1 MYVQMYSLAFSWD
14 EMARYDLPAMINF
27 ALNKT
32 GQKQLNYVGHSQGTL
47 IMFAHA
53 SESPQFASKVQV
65 INCKSHPIAGFVRKI
80 PINLLRGND
89 MHVFQ
94 IKKFFALGPVSTVGF
109 ISGPLRFFAFWQK
122 ELDVLV
128 CSY

>member
-53 SESPQFASKVQV
+53 SESPQFASKVNIV
-65 INCKSHPIAGFVRKI
+65 NSTYRSISYGKLTSSCWFDIKDKI
-80 PINLLRGND
+80 
-89 MHVFQ
+89 
-94 IKKFFALGPVSTVGF
+94 
-109 ISGPLRFFAFWQK
+109 
-122 ELDVLV
+122 
-128 CSY
+128 

>member
-1 MYVQMYSLAFSWD
+1 MHFFSISNFDCLVFSWD

-65 INCKSHPIAGFVRKI
+65 ISCKSHPIASAVIKI
-80 PINLLRGND
+80 SITLL
-89 MHVFQ
+89 Q
-94 IKKFFALGPVSTVGF
+94 LG
-109 ISGPLRFFAFWQK
+109 
-122 ELDVLV
+122 
-128 CSY
+128 